1 MWPYSLLL
9 VLLLLTISQKTI
21 LYYCVDQLT
30 QGEKMNN
37 QPDPEIFF
45 ANSVLSV
52 KSSGIDVSN
61 DLNLPEGKTIA
72 ELLYDQQENNK
83 K

>member
-1 MWPYSLLL
+1 
-9 VLLLLTISQKTI
+9 
-21 LYYCVDQLT
+21 
-30 QGEKMNN
+30 MNN